1 VKKIK
6 RQTSKHEKFSKN
18 QESGIQQIWSVGRH
32 SFFEKT
38 LKLAVKVFPIC
49 ENHQ

>member
-1 VKKIK
+1 MHFLEELGWDEELGRVLV
-6 RQTSKHEKFSKN
+6 
-18 QESGIQQIWSVGRH
+18 QQIWSVGRH
-32 SFFEKT
+32 SFFEKP